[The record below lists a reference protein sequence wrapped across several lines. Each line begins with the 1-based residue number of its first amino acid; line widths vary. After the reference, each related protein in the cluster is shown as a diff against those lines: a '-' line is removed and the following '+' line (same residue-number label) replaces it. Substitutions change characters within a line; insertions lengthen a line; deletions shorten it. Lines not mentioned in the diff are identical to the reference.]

1 MLKLE
6 SRGEDVR
13 TLQENLKT
21 LGYGPRLADGDFGE
35 KTEDAV
41 IRFQESEGLLAD
53 GIVGVAF

>member
-1 MLKLE
+1 MLKLK

-21 LGYGPRLADGDFGE
+21 LGFGPRVVDGDFGA

-41 IRFQESEGLLAD
+41 IRRP
-53 GIVGVAF
+53 